1 MGPIVESIEISRRP
15 EDVFSYA
22 TDFAHFPTW
31 QGGVVSSSR
40 DRGGLL
46 EVGST
51 ASVTR
56 HIGPR
61 RLARTE
67 QITEFDPPRRWAV
80 RGLGGPLVAI
90 ATGTIEPLAD
100 GQRSRL
106 TIAVDFEGRG
116 IGRLLVL
123 LLIRPQA
130 RRQLPRN
137 ERRLKEVLERGR

>member
-31 QGGVVSSSR
+31 QGGVVSASG
-40 DRGGLL
+40 DGGGPLA
-46 EVGST
+46 VGST
-51 ASVTR
+51 AKVTR
-56 HIGPR
+56 QIGPR

-67 QITEFDPPRRWAV
+67 EITEFDPPRRWAV
-80 RGLGGPLVAI
+80 RGVGGPLVAI
-90 ATGTIEPLAD
+90 ATGTIEPLAN

-106 TIAVDFEGRG
+106 TMALDFEGRG
-116 IGRLLVL
+116 IGRLLVP

-137 ERRLKEVLERGR
+137 QRRLKKILQRGG